1 MVKAVCLDTRIV
13 SNYLK
18 GKESAKKIVDEYKGN
33 GYEIYTTTINIT
45 EFFMGAFKVG
55 SISEERFDKLKE
67 YFFSLHPR
75 TITYETSILAG
86 KLYATILKGKEIGW
100 RDTFIASITLLNGK
114 TIITSNP
121 DHFKRIKEIEVIK
134 YY

>member
-1 MVKAVCLDTRIV
+1 MVKSVCLDTRIV

-18 GKESAKKIVDEYKGN
+18 GKDSAKKVIDDFKAN
-33 GYEIYTTTINIT
+33 GYEIYTTMINIT

-55 SISEERFDKLKE
+55 SISKEKLNMLKE
-67 YFFSLHPR
+67 YFLGLHPR
-75 TITYETSILAG
+75 TIDYKTGVLASN
-86 KLYATILKGKEIGW
+86 LYASTLKGKEIGW
-100 RDTFIASITLLNGK
+100 RDTFIAAITLQNGK

-121 DHFKRIKEIEVIK
+121 DHFKRISEIEVIE